1 MRNLI
6 KNNDGS
12 KVRGETSAE
21 RVANTTRYALGL
33 TPFVL
38 SMILLGC
45 GSSGNNAEQ
54 QPVEV
59 PDPDPQTPTTQ
70 IEDITCDSNY
80 FLEPLSATL
89 ADSDV
94 LISTLID
101 GNKTSQSSWQAISV
115 DSELIIEL
123 NDPALVKS
131 LVVSWQ
137 DTSISHGY
145 SVSAS
150 KDKDEWIT
158 LVNQSQSEEQAT
170 IPAVVDLTQ
179 STEATAKYLKLSLS
193 GSALSE
199 ASAVLEVE
207 AFGCRQDVAHDIELI
222 DWYLSVPTD
231 TDNNGRSDSISEQSL
246 AGGYQDMRF
255 FRTSE
260 DGGLTFATS
269 VSGYKTSTNTSY
281 VRSELREMLRRGNS
295 EHKTQGVNANN
306 WVFSSA
312 PDSDLAAAGG
322 VDGSLTAELAVNQ
335 VTSTGESY
343 QIGRVIIGQ
352 IHANDDE
359 PVRLYYR
366 KLPNNENGAIYIAH
380 ELLGGDDTYYEL
392 IGSRSS
398 NASNPA
404 DGIPL
409 NEKFSYQIN
418 VTGNFLEV
426 TITKADG
433 SRYVQQVDMSA
444 SGYDEGGQ
452 YMYFKAGVYN
462 QNNSG
467 DQHDYVQVTFYQIT
481 NSHQGYDY

>member
-1 MRNLI
+1 MRDLI
-6 KNNDGS
+6 KNYDGS
-12 KVRGETSAE
+12 KARAQKSVE
-21 RVANTTRYALGL
+21 RVADTTRYALGL

-59 PDPDPQTPTTQ
+59 PVPDPQTPTSQ

-89 ADSDV
+89 ADSDA

-101 GNKTSQSSWQAISV
+101 GNKTSQSSWQASSV

-123 NDPALVKS
+123 NDPALVKA

-137 DTSISHGY
+137 DTSTSHGY

-150 KDKDEWIT
+150 KDKDEWVT
-158 LVNQSQSEEQAT
+158 LVNQSQSEAQAT
-170 IPAVVDLTQ
+170 IPAVIDLTQ

-207 AFGCRQDVAHDIELI
+207 TFGCRQDVAHDIELI

-255 FRTSE
+255 FRISE

-295 EHKTQGVNANN
+295 DHKTQGVNTNN

-366 KLPNNENGAIYIAH
+366 KLPNNENGAVYIAH

-398 NASNPA
+398 SASNPVN
-404 DGIPL
+404 GIPL
-409 NEKFSYQIN
+409 NEKFSYQID
-418 VTGNFLEV
+418 VTGNLLEV

-433 SRYVQQVDMSA
+433 SRYAQQVDMSA

-467 DQHDYVQVTFYQIT
+467 DQHDYVQATFYQIT